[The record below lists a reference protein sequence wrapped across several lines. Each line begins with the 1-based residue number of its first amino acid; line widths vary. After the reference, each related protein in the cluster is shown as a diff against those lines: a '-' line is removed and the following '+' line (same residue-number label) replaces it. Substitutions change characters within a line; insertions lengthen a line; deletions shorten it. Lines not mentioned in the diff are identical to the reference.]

1 MMGIGATPPATTR
14 ISVSFKVLIA
24 ILLVKLKVRM
34 SVLKILRV
42 KSWLPTLAFETATQF
57 KNVKVG
63 LRDCKTVGVST

>member
-14 ISVSFKVLIA
+14 ISVAFKVLIA

-34 SVLKILRV
+34 SVLIILSV
-42 KSWLPTLAFETATQF
+42 KSWLPTLAFETATQP

-63 LRDCKTVGVST
+63 VRDCKTVGVST

>member
-1 MMGIGATPPATTR
+1 MWGIGAMPPAATR

-34 SVLKILRV
+34 SVLESLSV
-42 KSWLPTLAFETATQF
+42 KSWLPTLAFVTATQP

-63 LRDCKTVGVST
+63 LRDCKTIGVST